1 MFHSL
6 VVADRSSYWP
16 PDHLSFSKFQQQ
28 GRCSAHNQDPIET
41 DLEMKTQVGIAS
53 AKYHPASKLSLD
65 QNSQLSVGCLLTELK
80 QILCNIIFIIMARLC

>member
-41 DLEMKTQVGIAS
+41 DLEMKTQVGT
-53 AKYHPASKLSLD
+53 KYHPASKLPLD

-80 QILCNIIFIIMARLC
+80 QILCIIIL

>member
-41 DLEMKTQVGIAS
+41 DLEMKTQVGT
-53 AKYHPASKLSLD
+53 KYHPASNFQTS
-65 QNSQLSVGCLLTELK
+65 TRPK
-80 QILCNIIFIIMARLC
+80 QPTLCWMFADRIKANTLHHNFIIMARLC